1 VHHRLIVDFILLA
14 SLASAQTTPAQNAG
28 EVASQDAPITFQSKV
43 NLVLVPVVVRDK
55 AGKPVGT
62 LSKEDFLLFDKGK
75 PQVISRFSVE
85 KPGGKLIPKVPPMP
99 TLVDRQLGEPATD
112 TVIVPDHFTA
122 WLFDDIHLSFSDLS
136 IARQAAEKYLAE
148 GLNPSS
154 RAAIYTT
161 SGQTTVDFTDA
172 LDRLSNGLL
181 QLRPRPVARA
191 LAQECPDVSYY
202 MADLIVNK
210 NDQIALRAA
219 AQEAM
224 ACANLSTMQEATTLA
239 QATAQRALSE
249 GEQETRI
256 AMGTLKD
263 VVRRMGAMP
272 GQRVIVMISP
282 GFHRLNEQLQDESD
296 IIDRAI
302 KANVTINALDA
313 RGLYTDMPD
322 ISKRTYS
329 TQALIMKQQYDRDS
343 AREAADIM
351 AELAGGTGGQFFENS
366 NDLAK
371 GVKDL
376 SNAPEVYYILGFSPQ
391 NLKLDGAYHNLKV
404 TIREPAGLSAKARRG
419 YYAPRHL
426 SDADEEAKEEISR
439 ALFSREEMHDIPI
452 DIHTQFFKASAVDA
466 RLVVFTRLDVRKL
479 RYRKVDGRNSDDILV
494 VSGLF
499 DRNGNFL
506 QSVSKTLKMRLK
518 DETLAG
524 KLDAGIALRADFKVA
539 PGRYVLRLVVRDAEG
554 QMMAAQNGAVEI
566 P

>member
-1 VHHRLIVDFILLA
+1 MHYRLIGHFVLLA
-14 SLASAQTTPAQNAG
+14 CLATAQTTPAQHTG
-28 EVASQDAPITFQSKV
+28 EVASQDVPITFQSKV

-55 AGKPVGT
+55 AGKLVGT

-75 PQVISRFSVE
+75 PQIISKFSVE

-99 TLVDRQLGEPATD
+99 TLVDRQPGEPT
-112 TVIVPDHFTA
+112 TENVIVPDHFTA

-136 IARQAAEKYLAE
+136 LARQAAEKFLAE
-148 GLNPSS
+148 GLDPSS

-161 SGQTTVDFTDA
+161 SGQTTVNFTDA
-172 LDRLSNGLL
+172 LDQLHNGLL
-181 QLRPRPVARA
+181 QLQPRPVART
-191 LAQECPDVSYY
+191 LSQECPDVSYY

-210 NDQIALRAA
+210 NDPMALRAA

-224 ACANLSTMQEATTLA
+224 ACANLSTMQEAITLA
-239 QATAQRALSE
+239 QATAQRTLSS
-249 GEQETRI
+249 GEQETRV
-256 AMGTLKD
+256 ALATLKD

-296 IIDRAI
+296 ILDRAI

-322 ISKRTYS
+322 ISQRTYS

-376 SNAPEVYYILGFSPQ
+376 SSAPEVYYVLGFSPQ

-404 TIREPAGLSAKARRG
+404 AIREPAGLSAKARRG

-452 DIHTQFFKASAVDA
+452 DIHTQFFKASAADA

-479 RYRKVDGRNSDDILV
+479 RYRKVDGRNSDDVLV

-506 QSVSKTLKMRLK
+506 QSVSKTLKMRLT